1 MNRLHEQV
9 KGRLKTRFGVFRR
22 PFYQETQNIVSQNK
36 KYTALLRLAVLPVL
50 STACC
55 LVSFLFW
62 LTILRKEWTRPAS
75 YPIRPSEKAE
85 AV

>member
-1 MNRLHEQV
+1 M
-9 KGRLKTRFGVFRR
+9 KTAILIDGAFF
-22 PFYQETQNIVSQNK
+22 IVSQNK

-50 STACC
+50 SAACC

-62 LTILRKEWTRPAS
+62 LTIQGGKPKIVQVVRQGAATPYIFYFDSLYK
-75 YPIRPSEKAE
+75 E